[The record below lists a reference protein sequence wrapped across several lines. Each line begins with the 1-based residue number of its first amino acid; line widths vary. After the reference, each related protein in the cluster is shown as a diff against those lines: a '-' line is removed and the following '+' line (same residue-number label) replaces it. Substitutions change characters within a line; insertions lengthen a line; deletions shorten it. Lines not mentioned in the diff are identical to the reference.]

1 VNRQFAGVMVF
12 GILLALLALADGIH
26 KLSVP
31 PADPFDKS
39 VGVAFVLLSLGF
51 MASVYF
57 ARHLISK

>member
-1 VNRQFAGVMVF
+1 MTIFGV
-12 GILLALLALADGIH
+12 LLALLALADGIH

-31 PADPFDKS
+31 PADPFDRS

-51 MASVYF
+51 LVSVYW